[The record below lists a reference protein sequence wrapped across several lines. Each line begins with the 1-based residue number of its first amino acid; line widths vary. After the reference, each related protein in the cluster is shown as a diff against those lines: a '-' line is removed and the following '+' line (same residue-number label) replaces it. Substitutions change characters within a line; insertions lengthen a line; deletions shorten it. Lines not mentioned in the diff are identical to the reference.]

1 MMKVRRFEAQ
11 GLREALQQ
19 VKTELG
25 PQAIILSTREI
36 RKSDGAFGLFARPLV
51 EVTAAPPDAFE
62 KVKEREEEK
71 KGGRSERALRASL
84 GILKEEVAS
93 LREEMKG
100 LPLGGD
106 GPALRRELEELRNLI
121 LALGEPFPEPKG
133 KLPPAL
139 EVLRRQMI
147 FRGLSPEKA
156 LRLLER
162 AKAELPPSKLESTFY
177 VKIYCA
183 RLLMGETKVTG
194 PLRGG
199 RIRAAFTGPT
209 GVGKTTT
216 IAKLAAGLT
225 FREGKRVALVTV
237 DTFRIAAIEQLRIY
251 ARLMRLPVEVVFS
264 PGELEAA
271 LRKHQEADAI
281 LIDTAGRSQ
290 RDEAQMAELKDFFGN
305 GRLDC
310 HLVLSA
316 ATGPEDLSQVVERF
330 GEIPLK
336 SLLFT
341 KLDEANRFGV
351 VLNQS
356 LSSGIPLSYFTTGQR
371 VPEDIEVATPERV
384 ADLVL
389 PLPPVE
395 EKSRA

>member
-25 PQAIILSTREI
+25 PEAVILSTREI
-36 RKSDGAFGLFARPLV
+36 RKRDGAFGLFARPVV
-51 EVTAAPPDAFE
+51 EVTAAPPEDFDKAKE
-62 KVKEREEEK
+62 KAE
-71 KGGRSERALRASL
+71 SPERALRASL
-84 GILKEEVAS
+84 TALKQDMAS
-93 LREEMKG
+93 LRDEMRG
-100 LPLGGD
+100 LPLARD
-106 GPALRRELEELRNLI
+106 GTALRRELEELRNLI
-121 LALGEPFPEPKG
+121 LALGDPFPESKR

-139 EVLRRQMI
+139 EVLRRQML
-147 FRGLSPEKA
+147 FRGLSSEIA
-156 LRLLER
+156 LKLLQR
-162 AKAELPPSKLESTFY
+162 AEAELPSSKLESTFY

-183 RLLMGETKVTG
+183 RLLMGEVSVTG
-194 PLRGG
+194 PLRGPG
-199 RIRAAFTGPT
+199 LRAAFIGPT

-251 ARLMRLPVEVVFS
+251 AQLMNLPVEVVFS
-264 PGELEAA
+264 PKELTAA
-271 LRKHQEADAI
+271 LRRHQEADAI

-290 RDEAQMAELKDFFGN
+290 RDESQMGELKDFFGK
-305 GRLDC
+305 GEVDC

-316 ATGPEDLSQVVERF
+316 ATSQEDLSQVLKRF

-351 VLNQS
+351 IMNQS
-356 LSSGIPLSYFTTGQR
+356 LSSGIPLSYFTMGQR
-371 VPEDIEVATPERV
+371 VPEDIEVASPERV

-389 PLPPVE
+389 PLPPAE
-395 EKSRA
+395 EESRA